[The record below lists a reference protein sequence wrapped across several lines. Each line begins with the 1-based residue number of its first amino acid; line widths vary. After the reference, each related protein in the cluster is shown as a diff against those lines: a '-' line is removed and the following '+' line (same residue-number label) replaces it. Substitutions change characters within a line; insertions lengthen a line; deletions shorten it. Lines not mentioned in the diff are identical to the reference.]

1 MTTLRIGVVGLG
13 GIAQKAWLPVL
24 GAATEWTLAAAWSP
38 TREKALRVCE
48 TWRIPYA
55 DSLASLAAQCD
66 AVFVHTSTASH
77 YAVVSELL
85 NLGVHVCVDKPLAEN
100 LKDAERLVDL
110 AARKKLTLMV
120 GFNRRF
126 SPLYRELKQQMPQAA
141 SLRMDKHRAD
151 SVGPHDLRFT
161 LLDDYLHVVDTA
173 LWLAGGRVQIQ
184 SGTLQTTDDGAM
196 LYAEHHFSADNLQVT
211 TSMHRRAGSQ
221 REWIQA
227 VTDGG
232 LVDITD
238 MREWREERGQ
248 GVIARPIPGWQSVLE
263 QRGFAGC
270 ARHFIECVQ
279 NQTVPE
285 TAGEQA
291 ILAQRVVEKLWR
303 EAMSE

>member
-38 TREKALRVCE
+38 TRDKALRICE

-100 LKDAERLVDL
+100 LKDAERLVEL

-196 LYAEHHFSADNLQVT
+196 LYAEHHFSADTLQIT

-221 REWIQA
+221 REWVQA

>member
-24 GAATEWTLAAAWSP
+24 GAATDWTLTAAWSP

-100 LKDAERLVDL
+100 LQDAERLIEL

-120 GFNRRF
+120 GFNRRY
-126 SPLYRELKQQMPQAA
+126 SPLYRELKQQIPQAA
-141 SLRMDKHRAD
+141 SLRMDKHRTD

-173 LWLAGGRVQIQ
+173 LWLAGGAAQLK
-184 SGTLQTTDDGAM
+184 SGTLLTNDDGAM
-196 LYAEHHFSADNLQVT
+196 IYAEHHFSVEHLQIT

-221 REWIQA
+221 REWVQA

-232 LVDITD
+232 LFDITD

-248 GVIARPIPGWQSVLE
+248 GVVARPVAGWQSVLE

-270 ARHFIECVQ
+270 AHHFIECVQ

-291 ILAQRVVEKLWR
+291 ILAQRVVDKLWR

>member
-1 MTTLRIGVVGLG
+1 MATLRIGVVGLG

-24 GAATEWTLAAAWSP
+24 GATTDWTLAAAWSP
-38 TREKALRVCE
+38 TREKAERICA

-66 AVFVHTSTASH
+66 AVFVHTATSSH

-100 LKDAERLVDL
+100 LQDAERLVEL

-126 SPLYRELKQQMPQAA
+126 SPLYRDLKQHMPQAA
-141 SLRMDKHRAD
+141 SLRMDKHRSD

-173 LWLAGGRVQIQ
+173 LWLAGGATQLK
-184 SGTLQTTDDGAM
+184 SGTLLTNDDGAM
-196 LYAEHHFSADNLQVT
+196 VYAEHHFSVEHLQIT

-221 REWIQA
+221 REWVQA

-232 LVDITD
+232 LFDITD

-248 GVIARPIPGWQSVLE
+248 GVVARPVPGWQSTLE

-291 ILAQRVVEKLWR
+291 ILAQRIVEKLWR